1 MAQFMECKTNR
12 GGTYMVNQIV
22 IIADNM
28 EKDAESAANTDSE
41 NEADRMIEQNNQIT
55 KQSIRWGEETIK
67 QALKKQNQ
75 IDIDLEEVEL

>member
-1 MAQFMECKTNR
+1 
-12 GGTYMVNQIV
+12 MVNQIV